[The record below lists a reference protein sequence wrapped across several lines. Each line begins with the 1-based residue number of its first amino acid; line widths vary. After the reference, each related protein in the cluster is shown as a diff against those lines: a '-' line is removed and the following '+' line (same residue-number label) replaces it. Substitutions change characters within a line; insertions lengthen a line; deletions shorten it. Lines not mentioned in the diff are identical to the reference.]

1 MKPTQVGSEVEEV
14 TMKKTIGAVIAIA
27 LLCVGFVYV
36 KGTASSG
43 ESQYRLVAVEQGD
56 LEYAIS
62 ATGTLDAVTT
72 VEVGTQVSGIV
83 SEIYVDF
90 NDEVHEGQVVAILD
104 STLLAIA
111 VRDAE
116 ANLERTQAQLDYAE
130 SELERTRVLFEKEM
144 VTEVEFNQLQYEF
157 DVAKA
162 TVSSA
167 EIALERAERNL
178 NYATIT
184 APMSG
189 TVIERNVEVGQTV
202 AASLSAPQ
210 LFLIANDLAL
220 MQILASVDESDIGLI
235 EEGQTVR
242 FTVQAYQDETFSGT
256 VRQVRLQS
264 SSQENVVSYTVVI
277 DVNNSDHKL
286 LPGMT
291 ATVDFLVETATDVAK
306 VANAALR
313 FNPTDEML
321 AELREQRMPER
332 GGQPDSLATSAGR
345 ARREASPPDNAAMLW
360 YLDADGQLAMAPVR
374 TGISD
379 GQYTEIEGRDI
390 VAGMMVIAGV
400 SQSSQSSTSNPFQS
414 QQSSRA
420 PGPPGPGF

>member
-1 MKPTQVGSEVEEV
+1 MR
-14 TMKKTIGAVIAIA
+14 KTIGAIVVIA

-36 KGTASSG
+36 RGSATGG
-43 ESQYRLVAVEQGD
+43 ESSYRLVAVEQGD

-83 SEIYVDF
+83 SEIFVDF
-90 NDEVHEGQVVAILD
+90 NDEVREGQVVAILD
-104 STLLAIA
+104 STLLGIA

-220 MQILASVDESDIGLI
+220 MQILASVDESDIGYI
-235 EEGQTVR
+235 DEGQTAR
-242 FTVQAYQDETFSGT
+242 FTVQAYQDETFNGT

-277 DVNNSDHKL
+277 DVNNSDRKL

-291 ATVDFLVETATDVAK
+291 ATVDFLVESAHGVAK

-313 FNPTDEML
+313 FSPTEEML
-321 AELREQRMPER
+321 AGLRERMVAER
-332 GGQPDSLATSAGR
+332 GERPDSLATGAGR
-345 ARREASPPDNAAMLW
+345 TRGDASRPDHATMLW
-360 YLDADGQLAMAPVR
+360 YLDDVGELAMTPVR

-379 GQYTEIEGRDI
+379 GQYTEILGRDI

>member
-1 MKPTQVGSEVEEV
+1 MKR
-14 TMKKTIGAVIAIA
+14 TIVAVIIVA

-43 ESQYRLVAVEQGD
+43 ESQYRLVAVERGD

-83 SEIYVDF
+83 SDIFVDF
-90 NDEVHEGQVVAILD
+90 NDEVRGGQVVAILD
-104 STLLAIA
+104 STLLGIA

-116 ANLERTQAQLDYAE
+116 ANLERAQAQLRYAE

-210 LFLIANDLAL
+210 LFLIANDLAS

-242 FTVQAYQDETFSGT
+242 FTVQAYQEKTFAGT

-264 SSQENVVSYTVVI
+264 ATQENVVSYTVVI
-277 DVNNSDHKL
+277 DVDNSDHKL

-291 ATVDFLVETATDVAK
+291 ATVDFLVESASDVTK

-313 FNPTDEML
+313 FRPTEEME
-321 AELREQRMPER
+321 AELRERMVTER
-332 GGQPDSLATSAGR
+332 GERPDSLGAAAVRTRG
-345 ARREASPPDNAAMLW
+345 EASPPENAAMLW
-360 YLDADGQLAMAPVR
+360 YLDDEGQLAMAPVR

-390 VAGMMVIAGV
+390 YAGTMAIAGV
-400 SQSSQSSTSNPFQS
+400 TQSSQSSTSNPFQS